1 MSSEADWSFPAGW
14 PLALALGLTIV
25 AAVATGGRGRLRRA
39 FGRGGFGACPVPCRG
54 SGCFRVLDARSPMRW
69 SDSWGCPD
77 EGLRGFVECVFSC
90 ARWTYSQALTADN
103 RS

>member
-25 AAVATGGRGRLRRA
+25 AAVATGVADA
-39 FGRGGFGACPVPCRG
+39 FDVPLAVAGFGACPVHCRG

-69 SDSWGCPD
+69 
-77 EGLRGFVECVFSC
+77 
-90 ARWTYSQALTADN
+90 
-103 RS
+103 